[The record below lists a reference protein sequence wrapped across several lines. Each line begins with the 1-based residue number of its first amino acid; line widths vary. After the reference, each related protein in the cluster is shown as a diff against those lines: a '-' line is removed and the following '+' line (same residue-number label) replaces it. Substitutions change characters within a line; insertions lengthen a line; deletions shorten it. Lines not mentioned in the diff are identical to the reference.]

1 MRDLAAG
8 RRRRIK
14 EVNVRHIT
22 IPHFE
27 GLKIETMLD
36 YASIFQEVMEAL
48 PTVERERM
56 KLPRPYMANL
66 IYTLVG
72 EPFKR

>member
-27 GLKIETMLD
+27 GLKIEAMLD

>member
-36 YASIFQEVMEAL
+36 YASIFPEVMEAL